1 MSQRRGRALI
11 RPPAFVGRGVLL
23 ALLAIALQIV
33 VGATHH
39 HNSLFAGSF
48 AASGA
53 PNSTVA
59 GLAATD
65 RRAAPSELPNPP
77 TPDDQDAC
85 PLCWGLH
92 SAGAFLLPQIAPVAK
107 PAPISA
113 AVATWQED
121 YGLPCQPFSLF
132 QTRAP
137 PTV

>member
-11 RPPAFVGRGVLL
+11 RAPAFVGRGVLL

-39 HNSLFAGSF
+39 HNRLFAGSF

-53 PNSTVA
+53 PNSTVT
-59 GLAATD
+59 GLAAAD

-92 SAGAFLLPQIAPVAK
+92 VAGAFLLPQIAP
-107 PAPISA
+107 A
-113 AVATWQED
+113 ATPTLLAAIVATWQRD
-121 YGLPCQPFSLF
+121 YGLPSQPFSLF
-132 QTRAP
+132 RTRAP